1 MVLIIKELA
10 EKNMYMNKA
19 VTKIRMII
27 TITIKITITIGIM
40 TINLYDTVLLVNNN
54 TNNKVRHHKPTK

>member
-1 MVLIIKELA
+1 
-10 EKNMYMNKA
+10 MNKA

-40 TINLYDTVLLVNNN
+40 TISLYDTVL
-54 TNNKVRHHKPTK
+54 

>member
-1 MVLIIKELA
+1 
-10 EKNMYMNKA
+10 MNKA
-19 VTKIRMII
+19 VTKIRMIITI